1 MALAETVDWEDESR
15 ELALTCEGD
24 GCILWLDGRARRL
37 LGGKPGDAF
46 LSLVVPGTEEKA
58 RALLAK
64 AQAGKVTGWE
74 IPLVAQ
80 ARAATVCFS
89 AKPGAGG
96 RVHLHGLVMP
106 EGYGETVRQ
115 LGATMDEMVG
125 LHREISSQ
133 KRELAE
139 QHASLARAYREL
151 EESNRGVLALHAEL
165 ADKADILK
173 RAADVKS
180 RVVANV
186 SHEFRTPLHTI
197 LGLSKVLLDAS
208 DGPLTAEQEKQVRFI
223 RSSAEELST
232 LVNDVL
238 DLSKAESGTAIVR
251 PEKFAATD
259 FLSALR
265 GQLRPVTAPANGVE
279 LVFEEPPPALMLE
292 TDQGKV
298 AQIVRNLITNALKF
312 TEAGAVRVSV
322 SEGDGTAYFRV
333 QDSGIGV
340 APQDHDRIFEEFGQ
354 VESPVQARV
363 KGTGLGLPLSRKL
376 AELLGGTLTLESE
389 LGLGSTFTLAIP
401 ASHPEV
407 RELARIENE
416 PRDPDTKDIPVLVVT
431 VTNDETTAFDVLDEL
446 KADPRTR
453 GIPVVIVTSHLLD
466 TEDRRRLA
474 AETEA
479 ILSKDSLSR
488 ELAINRIREALQKSG
503 MRERRFES

>member
-1 MALAETVDWEDESR
+1 MALDEMVNWDDESR
-15 ELALTCEGD
+15 ELALTCDGEGR
-24 GCILWLDGRARRL
+24 ILWLDGRASRL
-37 LGGKPGDAF
+37 LGGKPGDTF

-64 AQAGKVTGWE
+64 AQRDKVTSWE

-89 AKPGAGG
+89 AKPGSDG

-115 LGATMDEMVG
+115 LSESMAEMVE
-125 LHREISSQ
+125 LNREIARQ
-133 KRELAE
+133 KKELAE
-139 QHASLARAYREL
+139 QHGSLTRAYHEL
-151 EESNRGVLALHAEL
+151 DESNRGVLALHAEL

-197 LGLSKVLLDAS
+197 LGLSKLLLDAS

-232 LVNDVL
+232 LVDDVL

-251 PEKFAATD
+251 PEKFAAVD

-265 GQLRPVTAPANGVE
+265 GQLRPVTAPASGVE
-279 LVFEEPPPALMLE
+279 LVFERPPPALVLE

-312 TEAGAVRVSV
+312 TEAGEVRVSV
-322 SEGDGTAYFRV
+322 SERDGIAYFRV
-333 QDSGIGV
+333 KDSGIGI
-340 APQDHDRIFEEFGQ
+340 APADHGRIFEEFGQ
-354 VESPVQARV
+354 VFSPVQARV

-376 AELLGGTLTLESE
+376 AEVLGGTLTLESE
-389 LGLGSTFTLAIP
+389 LGRG
-401 ASHPEV
+401 
-407 RELARIENE
+407 
-416 PRDPDTKDIPVLVVT
+416 
-431 VTNDETTAFDVLDEL
+431 TTATVIFPAER
-446 KADPRTR
+446 AIARPRAEE
-453 GIPVVIVTSHLLD
+453 PV
-466 TEDRRRLA
+466 RQYP
-474 AETEA
+474 
-479 ILSKDSLSR
+479 SKS
-488 ELAINRIREALQKSG
+488 A
-503 MRERRFES
+503 